1 MIRRPPRPTPTDTLF
16 PYTTLFRSRTRGL
29 PVGGRPRTSGSA
41 KAAGAER
48 QQCQHTAGESD
59 AQNQQ
64 GQPRQIEPE
73 SDRRPELDVAAAQ
86 YAPLKQNCA
95 YAENQDERCEILPD
109 LDAPPSK
116 RRGDEEQKDDHERE
130 DVGYPPRQHILYPR
144 GGNQQSQ
151 RTDEIVQLHVLPPL
165 FAGRDRKSKRLN

>member
-1 MIRRPPRPTPTDTLF
+1 MRISDW
-16 PYTTLFRSRTRGL
+16 RSD
-29 PVGGRPRTSGSA
+29 VCS
-41 KAAGAER
+41 
-48 QQCQHTAGESD
+48 SD
-59 AQNQQ
+59 L
-64 GQPRQIEPE
+64 PRQIEPE

-144 GGNQQSQ
+144 GGNQQSK
-151 RTDEIVQLHVLPPL
+151 RKAEIRSEERRI
-165 FAGRDRKSKRLN
+165 GKE

>member
-1 MIRRPPRPTPTDTLF
+1 MIRRPPRSTRTDTLF
-16 PYTTLFRSRTRGL
+16 PYTTLFRS
-29 PVGGRPRTSGSA
+29 
-41 KAAGAER
+41 
-48 QQCQHTAGESD
+48 
-59 AQNQQ
+59 
-64 GQPRQIEPE
+64 
-73 SDRRPELDVAAAQ
+73 
-86 YAPLKQNCA
+86 LKQNCA

-151 RTDEIVQLHVLPPL
+151 RKDEIVQLHVLPPL
-165 FAGRDRKSKRLN
+165 FAGSGVDRGQIVRGDRKSTRLNSSH

>member
-1 MIRRPPRPTPTDTLF
+1 MASRWRG
-16 PYTTLFRSRTRGL
+16 RSARINLGHGDAQHGPEGNGDPIGDRTRGL

-109 LDAPPSK
+109 RSEE
-116 RRGDEEQKDDHERE
+116 RRVGKECVSTLRTWRSRE
-130 DVGYPPRQHILYPR
+130 P
-144 GGNQQSQ
+144 
-151 RTDEIVQLHVLPPL
+151 E
-165 FAGRDRKSKRLN
+165 KKKKE

>member
-1 MIRRPPRPTPTDTLF
+1 MRISDW
-16 PYTTLFRSRTRGL
+16 RSD
-29 PVGGRPRTSGSA
+29 VCS
-41 KAAGAER
+41 
-48 QQCQHTAGESD
+48 SD
-59 AQNQQ
+59 L
-64 GQPRQIEPE
+64 PRQIEPE

-130 DVGYPPRQHILYPR
+130 DVGYTPRQHILYR
-144 GGNQQSQ
+144 SEDHTSELQSLMRISYAVFSLKQ
-151 RTDEIVQLHVLPPL
+151 NT
-165 FAGRDRKSKRLN
+165 